1 MQGDAVESI
10 LKSEFVLDDSRVE
23 EHRSSNSASINRKQ
37 PPPNAQTSK
46 SLNTKTDASHKLKA
60 VSQENAAH
68 KKGPNSK
75 EVPNTVASKILTHV
89 VANEHTNQLQH
100 SPSKG
105 KIIVQNSQL
114 LQDNAVDSGGIEAT
128 ATTTKSQSRPSG
140 LSLPVGVARQK
151 PLDAGSEETKNATT
165 VFQAKAQPP
174 KAQPSKA
181 QDTTKKTETKVE
193 QSVQSQSVSRTRIS
207 KGVTKEMV
215 DRLQNAIS
223 ANSNQSPKTTPKAMI
238 IAGPKGNAAS
248 SVTATKTGT
257 GTAGPKKPTVNAKP
271 TNLNN
276 ANKSNIAANKTSA
289 AQIKGKPQQGKI
301 TKPATQTT
309 QNKPAPQKASPRKA
323 MTVAKINTNMSGS
336 SVQSPRRPDRPL
348 TRKVSYGSR
357 SSSSENFKLTPPQ
370 RKSSDISKE
379 KTTLNSQQKT
389 GHNVARQS
397 SSSSDDFTPVN
408 EAVLTP
414 RPKPSD
420 ISPKQQVKIESK
432 SAAVNKASP
441 NQTVAESS
449 KSLSAKP
456 DLKSANENIVTSKNQ
471 NANNNASQPVKL
483 GEPPVVRHP
492 PKDRD
497 IQWPPSRENVI
508 KTEVKQPFM
517 GGARAYQPLHMLMN
531 SSMAAKNKQNE
542 SIIVNDE
549 KFESNEEVFQVKL
562 THCT

>member
-1 MQGDAVESI
+1 M
-10 LKSEFVLDDSRVE
+10 KSEFVLDDSRIE
-23 EHRSSNSASINRKQ
+23 EHRSSNTINTNRKQ

-165 VFQAKAQPP
+165 VFKAKAQPP
-174 KAQPSKA
+174 KALIP
-181 QDTTKKTETKVE
+181 TKKTETKVE
-193 QSVQSQSVSRTRIS
+193 LSVQSQSVSKTQIS

-223 ANSNQSPKTTPKAMI
+223 ANSNQSSKTTPKTMI
-238 IAGPKGNAAS
+238 NAVSKGNAAS

-276 ANKSNIAANKTSA
+276 VNKSNVAANKTSA
-289 AQIKGKPQQGKI
+289 ALTKGKPQQGKI

-309 QNKPAPQKASPRKA
+309 QNKPAPQKASPRKP
-323 MTVAKINTNMSGS
+323 MNVAKINTNMLGS

-348 TRKVSYGSR
+348 TRQVSYGSR

-370 RKSSDISKE
+370 RKSSDLSKE
-379 KTTLNSQQKT
+379 KTTLNAQQKT

-420 ISPKQQVKIESK
+420 TSPKQQVKIESK

-449 KSLSAKP
+449 KSSSAKP
-456 DLKSANENIVTSKNQ
+456 GLKSGNENDLSPTNQ

-531 SSMAAKNKQNE
+531 SSMIAKNKQNE

-549 KFESNEEVFQVKL
+549 KFESNEEDFQVKL
-562 THCT
+562 THCTLPT

>member
-1 MQGDAVESI
+1 M
-10 LKSEFVLDDSRVE
+10 KSEFVLDDSRIE
-23 EHRSSNSASINRKQ
+23 EHRSSNTINTNRKQ

-165 VFQAKAQPP
+165 VFKAKAQPP
-174 KAQPSKA
+174 KALIP
-181 QDTTKKTETKVE
+181 TKKTETKVE
-193 QSVQSQSVSRTRIS
+193 QAVQSDYASKTQIS

-223 ANSNQSPKTTPKAMI
+223 ANSNQSPKTTPKTMI
-238 IAGPKGNAAS
+238 DAGPKGNAAS

-276 ANKSNIAANKTSA
+276 VNKSNVAANKTSA
-289 AQIKGKPQQGKI
+289 ALTKGKPQQGKI

-309 QNKPAPQKASPRKA
+309 QNKPAPQKASPRKP
-323 MTVAKINTNMSGS
+323 MNVAKINTNMLGS

-348 TRKVSYGSR
+348 TRQVSYGSR

-370 RKSSDISKE
+370 RKSSDLSKE
-379 KTTLNSQQKT
+379 KTTLNAQQKT

-408 EAVLTP
+408 EAVRTP

-420 ISPKQQVKIESK
+420 TSPKQQVKIESK
-432 SAAVNKASP
+432 SAAVNKVSP

-449 KSLSAKP
+449 KSSSAKP
-456 DLKSANENIVTSKNQ
+456 GLKSGNKNDLSSTNQ

-531 SSMAAKNKQNE
+531 SSMIAKNKQNE

-549 KFESNEEVFQVKL
+549 KFESNEEDFQVKL
-562 THCT
+562 THCTLPT

>member
-1 MQGDAVESI
+1 M
-10 LKSEFVLDDSRVE
+10 KSEFVLDDSRIE
-23 EHRSSNSASINRKQ
+23 EHRSSNTINTNRKQ

-165 VFQAKAQPP
+165 VFKAKAQPP
-174 KAQPSKA
+174 KALIP
-181 QDTTKKTETKVE
+181 TKKTETKVE
-193 QSVQSQSVSRTRIS
+193 QSVQSDSVSKTQIS

-223 ANSNQSPKTTPKAMI
+223 ANSNQSSKTTPKTMI
-238 IAGPKGNAAS
+238 NAVSKGNAAS

-276 ANKSNIAANKTSA
+276 VNKSNVAANKTSA
-289 AQIKGKPQQGKI
+289 ALTKGKPQQGKI

-309 QNKPAPQKASPRKA
+309 QNKPAPQKASPRKP
-323 MTVAKINTNMSGS
+323 MNVAKINTNMLGS

-348 TRKVSYGSR
+348 TRQVSYGSR

-370 RKSSDISKE
+370 RKSSDLSKE
-379 KTTLNSQQKT
+379 KTTLNSQQKK

-414 RPKPSD
+414 CPKPSD
-420 ISPKQQVKIESK
+420 TSPKQQVKIESK
-432 SAAVNKASP
+432 SAAVNKVSP

-449 KSLSAKP
+449 KSSSAKP
-456 DLKSANENIVTSKNQ
+456 GLKSGNKNDLSSTNQ

-531 SSMAAKNKQNE
+531 SSMIAKNKQNE

-549 KFESNEEVFQVKL
+549 KFESNEEDFQVKL
-562 THCT
+562 THCTLPT

>member
-1 MQGDAVESI
+1 M
-10 LKSEFVLDDSRVE
+10 KSEFVLDDSRIE
-23 EHRSSNSASINRKQ
+23 EHRSSNTTNTNRKQ

-46 SLNTKTDASHKLKA
+46 SLNTKTDASYKLKA

-174 KAQPSKA
+174 KALIP
-181 QDTTKKTETKVE
+181 TKKTETKVE
-193 QSVQSQSVSRTRIS
+193 QSVQSDSVSKTQIS

-223 ANSNQSPKTTPKAMI
+223 ANSNQSPKTTPKTMI
-238 IAGPKGNAAS
+238 NAGPKGNAAS

-276 ANKSNIAANKTSA
+276 VNKSNIAANKTSA

-309 QNKPAPQKASPRKA
+309 QNKPAPQKASPRKP
-323 MTVAKINTNMSGS
+323 MNVAKINTNMLGS

-348 TRKVSYGSR
+348 TRQVSYGSR

-370 RKSSDISKE
+370 RKSSDLSKE
-379 KTTLNSQQKT
+379 KTTLNSQQKK

-408 EAVLTP
+408 EAVRTP

-420 ISPKQQVKIESK
+420 TSPKQQVKIESK

-441 NQTVAESS
+441 YQTVAESC
-449 KSLSAKP
+449 KSSSAKP
-456 DLKSANENIVTSKNQ
+456 GLKSCNENDLSSTNQ

-483 GEPPVVRHP
+483 GEPPDVRHP

-508 KTEVKQPFM
+508 KTEVNQPFM

>member
-1 MQGDAVESI
+1 M
-10 LKSEFVLDDSRVE
+10 KSEFVLDDSRIE
-23 EHRSSNSASINRKQ
+23 EHRSSNTINTNRKQ

-165 VFQAKAQPP
+165 VFKAKAQPP
-174 KAQPSKA
+174 KALIP
-181 QDTTKKTETKVE
+181 TKKTETKVE
-193 QSVQSQSVSRTRIS
+193 QSVQSDSVSKTQIS

-223 ANSNQSPKTTPKAMI
+223 ANSNQSSKTTPKTMI
-238 IAGPKGNAAS
+238 NAVSKGNAAS

-276 ANKSNIAANKTSA
+276 VNKSNVAANKTSA
-289 AQIKGKPQQGKI
+289 ALTKGKPQQGKI

-309 QNKPAPQKASPRKA
+309 QNKPAPQKASPRKP
-323 MTVAKINTNMSGS
+323 MNVAKINTNMLGS

-348 TRKVSYGSR
+348 TRQVSYGSR

-370 RKSSDISKE
+370 RKSSDLSKE
-379 KTTLNSQQKT
+379 KTTLNSQQKK

-420 ISPKQQVKIESK
+420 TSPKQQVKIESK
-432 SAAVNKASP
+432 SAAVNKVSP

-449 KSLSAKP
+449 KSSSAKP
-456 DLKSANENIVTSKNQ
+456 GLKSGNKNDLSSTNQ

-531 SSMAAKNKQNE
+531 SSMIAKNKQNE

-549 KFESNEEVFQVKL
+549 KFESNEEDFQVKL
-562 THCT
+562 THCTLPT

>member
-1 MQGDAVESI
+1 M
-10 LKSEFVLDDSRVE
+10 KSEFVLDDSRIE
-23 EHRSSNSASINRKQ
+23 EHRSSNTTNTNKKQ

-46 SLNTKTDASHKLKA
+46 SLNTKTDASYKLKA

-165 VFQAKAQPP
+165 VFKAKAQPP
-174 KAQPSKA
+174 KALIP
-181 QDTTKKTETKVE
+181 TKKTETKVE
-193 QSVQSQSVSRTRIS
+193 QSVQSDSVSKTQIS

-223 ANSNQSPKTTPKAMI
+223 ANSNQSPKTTPKTMI
-238 IAGPKGNAAS
+238 NAGPKGNAAS

-276 ANKSNIAANKTSA
+276 VNKSNVAANKTSA
-289 AQIKGKPQQGKI
+289 ALTKGKPQQGKI

-309 QNKPAPQKASPRKA
+309 QNKPAPQKASPRKP
-323 MTVAKINTNMSGS
+323 MNVAKINTNMLGS

-348 TRKVSYGSR
+348 TRQVSYGSR

-370 RKSSDISKE
+370 RKSSDLSKE
-379 KTTLNSQQKT
+379 KTTLNSQQKK

-408 EAVLTP
+408 EAVRTP

-420 ISPKQQVKIESK
+420 TSPKQQVKIESK

-441 NQTVAESS
+441 YQTVAESC
-449 KSLSAKP
+449 KSSSAKP
-456 DLKSANENIVTSKNQ
+456 GLKSCNENDLSSTNQ

-483 GEPPVVRHP
+483 GEPPDVRHP

-508 KTEVKQPFM
+508 KTEVNQPFM

-549 KFESNEEVFQVKL
+549 KFESNDEFFQVKL